1 MNKMSVMIGKYMKH
15 KIHNEHENY
24 FKGLLK
30 DASANTEQTNLRHL
44 VSIKV
49 GLEYLRSRFDDT
61 ERKNEET
68 KVKIERKQ
76 DNRIYR
82 LA

>member
-1 MNKMSVMIGKYMKH
+1 MNKMSVMIGKYMKN
-15 KIHNEHENY
+15 KIQNEHENY